1 MTRALA
7 PFALCA
13 ALAAPLAAQQ
23 DLGAQLRGRGASPE
37 FAGAVQELAAVA
49 REAGL
54 PVGPIADKAF
64 EGLAKGYPPARVLPV
79 LQALVERLGAG
90 RSVVGGAGL
99 EPPPGAVVA
108 AAAEALGR
116 GMNRSQVTD
125 VIRAAPTPEAAATG
139 LLVAASLVAQGLQP
153 IEAAQAVSRAYR
165 EGRTSRDVLEIPS
178 VTSSWLA
185 QGVALPEV
193 ARRVLEGRPIRVG
206 PGQGHGGPPPVRAV
220 PGPPPGR
227 GPPINPPGK
236 GRNNP
241 RRP

>member
-1 MTRALA
+1 MKPALMV
-7 PFALCA
+7 FALSA
-13 ALAAPLAAQQ
+13 ALAAPLGAQQ
-23 DLGAQLRGRGASPE
+23 DLGTQLRGRGASPE
-37 FAGAVQELAAVA
+37 FAGAVQELATAA

-90 RSVVGGAGL
+90 RSVVSGAGL

-116 GMNRSQVTD
+116 GMEPSQVAD
-125 VIRAAPTPEAAATG
+125 VIRAAPAPEAAATG
-139 LLVAASLVAQGLQP
+139 LLVAVSLTAQGLKP
-153 IEAAQAVSRAYR
+153 AEAAQAVSRAYR
-165 EGRTSRDVLEIPS
+165 AGRTARDVLEIPS

-206 PGQGHGGPPPVRAV
+206 PGQGQGAPPVGVV

-227 GPPINPPGK
+227 GPPINPPGR
-236 GRNNP
+236 GRNP